1 MMMKTATAT
10 EPLTK
15 TEMARLTELRGHLL
29 HLHKMLLEMERR
41 DFEKTS
47 GRVGTGELLQLVINH
62 TQFAWLRII
71 SALVVEVDEV
81 LNGEEPATLADFEDL
96 ISQARLLFTSPGNED
111 FKTKYQAAL
120 QREPAAVM
128 AHSTVMQLLRQDE

>member
-1 MMMKTATAT
+1 MKTATAT
-10 EPLTK
+10 EPITK
-15 TEMARLTELRGHLL
+15 TEIARLGDLRARLL

-41 DFEKTS
+41 EFEKTS

-62 TQFAWLRII
+62 THFAWLRII

-96 ISQARLLFTSPGNED
+96 LSQARLLFTSPGNEE
-111 FKTKYQAAL
+111 FKIKYHAAL
-120 QREPAAVM
+120 QREPAAVL
-128 AHSTVMQLLRQDE
+128 AHAAVMELLRQDA